1 MFLVVAFLVSP
12 MTSFIHVTEASKSK
26 TWQGIGPQRM
36 KYSTSGWTGSRA
48 WGTSWTSLFKQ
59 RTKTMEA
66 LKQGKDSPD
75 MMFLKFHAQSLFLTK
90 IQNLQP
96 WLCVEV
102 LNAKTV
108 FLGQILNSNP
118 GRAVFEPYHM
128 AFALDR
134 SQSFSISYLT
144 VNYFAPNFSFH

>member
-1 MFLVVAFLVSP
+1 MHKVYWEFKTPPDA
-12 MTSFIHVTEASKSK
+12 KSCLF
-26 TWQGIGPQRM
+26 QGSNFPNNKNVI
-36 KYSTSGWTGSRA
+36 W
-48 WGTSWTSLFKQ
+48 
-59 RTKTMEA
+59 
-66 LKQGKDSPD
+66 
-75 MMFLKFHAQSLFLTK
+75 TK

-108 FLGQILNSNP
+108 FLGQILSSNP

-144 VNYFAPNFSFH
+144 VDYFGPNFSFH